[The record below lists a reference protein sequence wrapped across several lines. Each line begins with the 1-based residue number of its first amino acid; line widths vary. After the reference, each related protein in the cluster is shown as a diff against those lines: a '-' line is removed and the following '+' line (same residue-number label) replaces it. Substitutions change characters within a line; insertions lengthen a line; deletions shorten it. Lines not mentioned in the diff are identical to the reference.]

1 MMMKKRILLP
11 ILIASAVLMSWQLS
25 TSSFSVVG
33 DSIVRLSINKNEKLE
48 LAEIKIA
55 NNTDG
60 QLELKWSCL
69 VNTLPSGWD
78 YSMCAYGKCQVG
90 IPEFGTLRSIG
101 PGKTGFVAI
110 HVLPKGIP
118 GNGRVKFK
126 LIDPINNANSE
137 IVEFRVS
144 ANGST
149 GKK

>member
-1 MMMKKRILLP
+1 MMIKKRILLP
-11 ILIASAVLMSWQLS
+11 ILIVSAALMSWQLS

-33 DSIVRLSINKNEKLE
+33 DSIVRLSINMNEKLE

-60 QLELKWSCL
+60 QLELKWS
-69 VNTLPSGWD
+69 
-78 YSMCAYGKCQVG
+78 CQVG

-144 ANGST
+144 AN
-149 GKK
+149 